1 MESME
6 MFYKYLRELVSSYNI
21 DRLLLFKKQLEED
34 IVRIGEEERLIEKY
48 NAVCKAIEQ
57 LTKKKSA

>member
-6 MFYKYLRELVSSYNI
+6 MFYKYLRELVSSYNV

-34 IVRIGEEERLIEKY
+34 LTRIGEEERLLEKY
-48 NAVCKAIEQ
+48 NAVCKAIDQ
-57 LTKKKSA
+57 LTNKKSA

>member
-6 MFYKYLRELVSSYNI
+6 MFYKYLRELITSYNV
-21 DRLLLFKKQLEED
+21 DRLLLFKEQIEKDL
-34 IVRIGEEERLIEKY
+34 IRIGEEERLMEKY

-57 LTKKKSA
+57 LQGKKSA